1 MSVCLSRHA
10 QALLLTSQF
19 SSTRTHEFIHTHSH
33 KHART
38 HARTHARMHAPHTHT
53 HTTHTHIHTRTLR
66 SPTRSLS
73 VYKNRK
79 VLKSILLRTGVIS
92 VGDEVL
98 TCEGIAPANA
108 AVCFCVYFENWN
120 MWKNVNCV
128 FLTIKIWHK
137 DVQHLTALTRGLEG
151 SIIVME
157 MRSGMNAY

>member
-10 QALLLTSQF
+10 HALLFTISLAHA
-19 SSTRTHEFIHTHSH
+19 RTHSH
-33 KHART
+33 TLIRISTHART
-38 HARTHARMHAPHTHT
+38 HARTHAHTHHTHT
-53 HTTHTHIHTRTLR
+53 HTLR

-73 VYKNRK
+73 VYNNRK

-120 MWKNVNCV
+120 MWKNVACV
-128 FLTIKIWHK
+128 FRQLKYDIKMYSTWRHWLAGWR
-137 DVQHLTALTRGLEG
+137 DRLSLWTCAAV
-151 SIIVME
+151 
-157 MRSGMNAY
+157 